1 MADIDWESIN
11 EKLPYQ
17 RNPEEKAKRREL
29 FNQFDP
35 NGNGYLSLAE
45 VSAFQFL
52 VILLLFVCLSGR
64 LPQRKE
70 SGYPIRDFASI
81 FWLI

>member
-1 MADIDWESIN
+1 MRFLFQNFRIRKKTMADIDWTSIN

-17 RNPEEKAKRREL
+17 RTEEQKAKRREL

-45 VSAFQFL
+45 VFH
-52 VILLLFVCLSGR
+52 R
-64 LPQRKE
+64 LTCT
-70 SGYPIRDFASI
+70 I
-81 FWLI
+81 